1 VEVQPDKSAAAA
13 IAADNSGVTRR
24 LILTVL
30 ATRGT
35 RTRGPFT
42 AGRPRGLPVGLRG
55 PTVTGLPFG
64 RPVGLRG
71 PVVTGRPRGREAS
84 TSANSSE
91 TIASAAGVAALHRLR
106 SFLISLSV
114 MATSFSTHQL
124 VGTL

>member
-71 PVVTGRPRGREAS
+71 PVVTGRPRGRF
-84 TSANSSE
+84 
-91 TIASAAGVAALHRLR
+91 G
-106 SFLISLSV
+106 LSV
-114 MATSFSTHQL
+114 SECDIITLQL
-124 VGTL
+124 TMLGEWFP